1 MALNIESM
9 KKGSSNHTDIS
20 FFPRLKET
28 TDIRSDRLD
37 HQYPSWKRIVIEKA
51 TDSNGIERGHN

>member
-1 MALNIESM
+1 M

-51 TDSNGIERGHN
+51 TNSNGIERGHN